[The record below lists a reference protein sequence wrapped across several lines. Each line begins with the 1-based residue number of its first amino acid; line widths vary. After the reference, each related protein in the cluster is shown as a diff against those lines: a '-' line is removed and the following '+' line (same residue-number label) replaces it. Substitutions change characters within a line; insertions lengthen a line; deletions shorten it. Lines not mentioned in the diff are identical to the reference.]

1 VSHRI
6 VVPRGITAIFTE
18 YATAPAGLVH
28 VAIDVIGM
36 VRVSSAANAGGPNG
50 YGLVFTRV
58 STTRHGV
65 MAMKVAGEPSDEA
78 AFPETCSR
86 IRPSFTPEVERPDAG
101 CQYGG
106 AGQF

>member
-1 VSHRI
+1 M
-6 VVPRGITAIFTE
+6 FTE
-18 YATAPAGLVH
+18 YATAPAGIEH
-28 VAIDVIGM
+28 VALDVIGM

-50 YGLVFTRV
+50 GGLVFTRV

-65 MAMKVAGEPSDEA
+65 MATKVAGGPSDEA

-86 IRPSFTPEVERPDAG
+86 IRLWFTSEWPDAG
-101 CQYGG
+101 CQYSG